1 VKRQSVLLYTLAML
15 SLVVLYAQGQG
26 PSPTGVPVHM
36 VVSVEARHG
45 TTPPEITKEDVMV
58 REGRD
63 RDAVTDWVPAQGDHA
78 ALEFFI
84 LVDDGASI
92 SLGAQLDDLRQFINA
107 QPPTTKIG
115 VAYMDNGVAQV
126 LQDPTSD
133 HSQAAKA
140 LRLPRG
146 LLGADASPYFSL
158 QDLIKRWPA
167 STARREVF
175 MVSDGVDWFGGTQQ
189 DDPYVDAAIADA
201 QRAGVIVFDIYMPG
215 RGHAAHSYWRYYW
228 GQIYLSKV
236 ADETGGEA
244 YYIGFTGAPVSFTPY
259 LDMVAQRLNHQY
271 FLGFLAKPEKKAGM
285 RRVRVQTEV
294 PNAEL
299 VGASQVYVPASPQ

>member
-1 VKRQSVLLYTLAML
+1 VRRQSVLLYALAML
-15 SLVVLYAQGQG
+15 PLVVLYAQGQG
-26 PSPTGVPVHM
+26 TSPTGVPVHM
-36 VVSVEARHG
+36 VVTVEARHG
-45 TTPPEITKEDVMV
+45 TTPPDITREDVMV
-58 REGRD
+58 HEGHD
-63 RDAVTDWVPAQGDHA
+63 RDAVTDWVPAQGEHA

-84 LVDDGASI
+84 LIDDGASLN
-92 SLGAQLDDLRQFINA
+92 LGSQLDDLRQFINA
-107 QPPTTKIG
+107 QAPTTKIG
-115 VAYMDNGVAQV
+115 VAYMQNGIAQV

-133 HSQAAKA
+133 HAQAAKA

-146 LLGADASPYFSL
+146 LLGADSSPYFSL

-175 MVSDGVDWFGGTQQ
+175 MVSDGVDWFGGTME

-215 RGHAAHSYWRYYW
+215 QGHAAHSYWRYYW

-244 YYIGFTGAPVSFTPY
+244 YYIGFTGAPVAFTPY
-259 LDMVAQRLNHQY
+259 LDTVAQRLNHQY
-271 FLGFLAKPEKKAGM
+271 FLGFLAKPEKKAGL
-285 RRVRVQTEV
+285 RRVRLQTEV

-299 VGASQVYVPASPQ
+299 VSASQVYVPASPQ

>member
-1 VKRQSVLLYTLAML
+1 VKRQSVLLYALAML
-15 SLVVLYAQGQG
+15 PLVVLYTQGQAT
-26 PSPTGVPVHM
+26 SAAGVPVHM
-36 VVSVEARHG
+36 VVTVEAHHG
-45 TTPPEITKEDVMV
+45 TTPPEITREDVMV
-58 REGRD
+58 HEGHD
-63 RDAVTDWVPAQGDHA
+63 RDTVTDWVPAQGEHA

-84 LVDDGASI
+84 LIDDGASLN
-92 SLGAQLDDLRQFINA
+92 LGSQLDDLRQFINA

-115 VAYMDNGVAQV
+115 VAYMQNGIAQV

-133 HSQAAKA
+133 HAQAAKA
-140 LRLPRG
+140 IRLPRG
-146 LLGADASPYFSL
+146 VLGADSSPYFSL

-175 MVSDGVDWFGGTQQ
+175 MVSDGVDWFGGSQA
-189 DDPYVDAAIADA
+189 DDPYVDAAIGDA

-215 RGHAAHSYWRYYW
+215 QGHAAHSYWRYYW

-244 YYIGFTGAPVSFTPY
+244 YYIGFTGAPVAFTPY
-259 LDMVAQRLNHQY
+259 LDTVAQRLNHQY
-271 FLGFLAKPEKKAGM
+271 FLAFLAKPEKKAGL
-285 RRVRVQTEV
+285 RRVRLQTEV

-299 VGASQVYVPASPQ
+299 VSASQVYVPASPQ